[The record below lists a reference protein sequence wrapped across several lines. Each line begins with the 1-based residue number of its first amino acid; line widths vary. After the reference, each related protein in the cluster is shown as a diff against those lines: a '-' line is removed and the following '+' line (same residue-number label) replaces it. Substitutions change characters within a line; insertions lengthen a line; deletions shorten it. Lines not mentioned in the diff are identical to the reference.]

1 MRTYQLV
8 VVLNSTLSEA
18 NRKKFIETVKSWAGD
33 AKFIKEEAWGEKA
46 LAYTI
51 KRMNSGFFQNFVF
64 EVKETLAVD
73 LEKKLT
79 ASDNVLRHLL
89 LRQD

>member
-1 MRTYQLV
+1 MRSYQLV
-8 VVLNSTLSEA
+8 VVLKSSLTEA
-18 NRKKFIETVKSWAGD
+18 NRKKFLETVKGWAGD
-33 AKFIKEEAWGEKA
+33 AKFTKEEEWGEKA

-51 KRMNSGFFQNFVF
+51 KRLNTGFFQNFVF
-64 EVKETLAVD
+64 EVKENLATD

-89 LRQD
+89 LRKD